1 MTVDESALV
10 LVLPDDTVDALIA
23 RVLASHKPTVELLVP
38 DGATA
43 LHDTN
48 ACQSLHD
55 AAASQNITLLLIA
68 SDELTLAAARSTPMQ
83 IVGVKD
89 TRVALPTTLPAPNGD
104 EAPGV
109 GAAAMPA
116 AQEHAQADRAF
127 LDAHD
132 QDFMDDLDSLSDIM
146 SGSTPAAAATAPT
159 DGAATTEDDDFA
171 AALDDLSSSLGGE
184 EEPRSRAAAPSAAR
198 PRIRPEDIELNDA
211 EKQQATATGAAF
223 EADAVSRPS
232 RPRIRPEDIE
242 LSDDEKQRAAAVGGT
257 GRSSTTRNRLQPG
270 SRASHEEQPSPMPPR
285 KLSRPL
291 LIAAAVL
298 IIVLLLLL
306 VLMGF
311 RNSGGVSFAAI
322 SGTVSPAVVVVN
334 PPASPT
340 EEVVIEDQPI
350 FIARVNEEASSTA
363 VRAEPISAMAVY
375 TVTGEVV
382 GETLAPA
389 ELASGVINLVN
400 ESQQALSLPQGT
412 EVVGVNAQGQE
423 VRFTTDTP
431 VTIPSATS
439 ERTGPGIVIS
449 FGVAQVGITART
461 PGSDS
466 NVAANTLSRIII
478 PGQGEIG
485 VSIEHAAITNGT
497 DQVIRVVKDT
507 DVQRLLGDALTG
519 LNSQGR
525 DVLAAHANNN
535 GLVLEMRNITP
546 STGDLQ
552 AGEGYDITVIPPVGT
567 TIDPANP
574 NFSVSVRSN
583 FSALA
588 TPPGQSLEDQL
599 KVALPKQLDS
609 EGRLPFGMKVNIT
622 GWHWSSSQLTVDAIL
637 QPTGEVKQLDAQT
650 RAAIRDAI
658 KGKSAAQA
666 REALEQ
672 FKAQGHI
679 SGYTLP
685 PERDTIP
692 GLDFLLEL
700 QVGEPMQQNIES

>member
-10 LVLPDDTVDALIA
+10 LVLPDDTVDSLIA
-23 RVLASHKPTVELLVP
+23 RVLASHKPTVEVLVP

-43 LHDTN
+43 LRDTN

-68 SDELTLAAARSTPMQ
+68 SDESTLAAARSTPMQ

-104 EAPGV
+104 EAPVV

-116 AQEHAQADRAF
+116 AQEHTQTDRAF

-146 SGSTPAAAATAPT
+146 SGSPPAATAPT
-159 DGAATTEDDDFA
+159 DGATPTEDDDFA

-184 EEPRSRAAAPSAAR
+184 EEPRSRATAPGPAR
-198 PRIRPEDIELNDA
+198 PRIRPEDIELSDD

-223 EADAVSRPS
+223 EADAVSRPA

-270 SRASHEEQPSPMPPR
+270 SRASHEEQPSKAPR
-285 KLSRPL
+285 KIPRSL
-291 LIAAAVL
+291 LIAAAVI
-298 IIVLLLLL
+298 IIVLVLLL

-334 PPASPT
+334 PPTSPT

-389 ELASGVINLVN
+389 ELASGFINLVN

-485 VSIEHAAITNGT
+485 VIIEHAAITNGT

-685 PERDTIP
+685 PERDKIP
-692 GLDFLLEL
+692 SLDFLLEL